1 MTEKVVF
8 NPSDEKLIIQR
19 TKREPKLNRG
29 ACVVRCSAE
38 TWQFVY
44 DVAKAKGDIPVK
56 QALDFLIGWVA
67 ERTEIID

>member
-29 ACVVRCSAE
+29 TCVVRCSAE

-44 DVAKAKGDIPVK
+44 DVAKAKGDISVK
-56 QALDFLIGWVA
+56 
-67 ERTEIID
+67 

>member
-29 ACVVRCSAE
+29 TCVVRCSAE
-38 TWQFVY
+38 TWQPETEK
-44 DVAKAKGDIPVK
+44 VAGSE
-56 QALDFLIGWVA
+56 VA
-67 ERTEIID
+67 ET